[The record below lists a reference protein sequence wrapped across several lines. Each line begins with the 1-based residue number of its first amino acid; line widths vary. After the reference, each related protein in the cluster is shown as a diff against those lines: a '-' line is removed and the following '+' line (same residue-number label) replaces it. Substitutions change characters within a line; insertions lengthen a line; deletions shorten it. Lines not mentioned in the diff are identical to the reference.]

1 MQEIKPPGMPPTAS
15 GQAVTVSRVHLA
27 ESLCLEIGLTQ
38 KDAATLVDA
47 VLEEISIALIRGDSV
62 KLTAFGTFSV
72 RRKNR
77 RMGRNPLTGKE
88 VPISARKVS
97 AFRASH
103 ILKAHINHA
112 SRVGHI

>member
-1 MQEIKPPGMPPTAS
+1 MQEIKGTPGMPPTAS
-15 GQAVTVSRVHLA
+15 GVTISRVHLA
-27 ESLCLEIGLTQ
+27 ESLCREIGLTQ

-72 RRKNR
+72 RQKKR

-88 VPISARKVS
+88 VPISARKVL
-97 AFRASH
+97 AFRAGQ
-103 ILKAHINHA
+103 ILKGRCSPHGIPE
-112 SRVGHI
+112 